1 MRRQKGI
8 PHEQIAQDRLWNK
21 RPDGI
26 VFEKTTTTKEGVIW
40 LLEFKR
46 MSDVINHYIV
56 RGKRETETQYESLR
70 SALAKTMQRQDW
82 MVQQVSFF
90 TEVRSLNE
98 EELKRNLEY
107 FKVPSASV
115 EPIRTKLVMKIF
127 DEYANILKGMYS
139 IDVTEDPTSG
149 VLQSDQVTEG
159 PTTGTLQTAQ
169 LWDPHLLFLTL
180 SQSGN
185 LTKLGRARSEGTRR
199 GYN

>member
-1 MRRQKGI
+1 
-8 PHEQIAQDRLWNK
+8 
-21 RPDGI
+21 
-26 VFEKTTTTKEGVIW
+26 
-40 LLEFKR
+40 

-98 EELKRNLEY
+98 EELKKNLEY

-169 LWDPHLLFLTL
+169 LWDPHLLFITL